1 MEEIKKTDATKEN
14 IKDSKKKNSKLRMIL
29 VLIFIALFAL
39 ITYISL
45 RGSYLEYKELGEN
58 FVEVFFTNLT

>member
-29 VLIFIALFAL
+29 VLIFIAIFAL
-39 ITYISL
+39 ITYFSL
-45 RGSYLEYKELGEN
+45 RGSYLEYKELGAN
-58 FVEVFFTNLT
+58 FVNVFFTLAA